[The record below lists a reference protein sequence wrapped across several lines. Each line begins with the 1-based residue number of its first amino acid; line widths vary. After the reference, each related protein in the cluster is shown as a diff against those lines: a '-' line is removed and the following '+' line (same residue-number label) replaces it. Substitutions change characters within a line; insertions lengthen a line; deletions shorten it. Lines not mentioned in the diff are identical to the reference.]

1 MRGYRKAELTAVE
14 RCYYWYKEYPL
25 GSTRDCR
32 HAMMYSTGP
41 TGKGRQVYDHIHNDK
56 KIAYTTPGGKLLL
69 DIVEKIKDRDK
80 LLGAQ
85 PSLPGFEV
93 EPDLEPEAPGL
104 TRLLAKAR
112 EPETVGEILT
122 SERQKVEEY
131 VITRE
136 YVEDWLNKT
145 RAEYI
150 AMVKKL
156 GGSVEDSA
164 TTLTPEITPA
174 KPQTVGEILTS
185 ERQKDYGDPAETFAD
200 MIVADPV
207 LAKCPD
213 PAVRHALR
221 MIWVK
226 MVRLT
231 QSPYH
236 VDSVD
241 DIDGYAETIRM
252 IRKARGK

>member
-93 EPDLEPEAPGL
+93 EPVE
-104 TRLLAKAR
+104 
-112 EPETVGEILT
+112 
-122 SERQKVEEY
+122 SKVEEY

-164 TTLTPEITPA
+164 TTFTPEITPA

-185 ERQKDYGDPAETFAD
+185 ERQKDYGDPAETFGD
-200 MIVADPV
+200 MTVADPV